1 MNLNSTV
8 ERGKT
13 SHGVTET
20 RRNREIRG
28 GARSCRLASCAAAL
42 ASAALAAGAADA
54 PSCIKSGDPAANA
67 IAGSHTVASAGA
79 ALVTGSPA
87 AVGSPCA
94 LEARYRTR
102 DESAGVALDATKLS
116 AFLMILR

>member
-1 MNLNSTV
+1 MKSNDRLS
-8 ERGKT
+8 G
-13 SHGVTET
+13 HGLKKS
-20 RRNREIRG
+20 
-28 GARSCRLASCAAAL
+28 ARAACAAAL
-42 ASAALAAGAADA
+42 TAAALAAGAQDV
-54 PSCIKSGDPAANA
+54 PSCITSGDPAANA
-67 IAGSHTVASAGA
+67 IAGARAFYSAGA

-102 DESAGVALDATKLS
+102 HESTGVALDATKLS

>member
-1 MNLNSTV
+1 MKSNDRLS
-8 ERGKT
+8 G
-13 SHGVTET
+13 HGLTK
-20 RRNREIRG
+20 R
-28 GARSCRLASCAAAL
+28 ARAACAVAL
-42 ASAALAAGAADA
+42 AAAALAAGAQDA
-54 PSCIKSGDPAANA
+54 PSCIKNGDPAANA
-67 IAGSHTVASAGA
+67 IVGSHTLASAGA

-102 DESAGVALDATKLS
+102 HESEGVALDATKLS